1 MAPSQV
7 RVSPRVED
15 ENASLTP
22 GTCGDVSSCR
32 DGNSGWFQA
41 TPDSLNASTLLTL
54 FQMAND
60 GKVWI
65 IITLLDPI

>member
-22 GTCGDVSSCR
+22 GTCGDVSSYR

-41 TPDSLNASTLLTL
+41 TPESLNASTLLN
-54 FQMAND
+54 FIS

-65 IITLLDPI
+65 IITLLDPIWFSP